1 MSRVPPG
8 TWTSRPCDV
17 SEDATDEGLCRVD
30 EVPTDLTVLC
40 GWCVYIAG
48 VRSCCILSALSNL
61 IHADLQH
68 NRSLFGKRSAT
79 VLGRRG
85 GVWTEG
91 TIVRL
96 SAPFGKDPWAMTNRI
111 SSYFRLQS
119 SHVRLLWG
127 IYGAATLVSHK
138 FSSGQRRGLTRSECQ
153 LSYVLLCSEVFAA
166 DIATCRSMWRGQVY
180 LMKGNVGEALLKVMS
195 HSGN

>member
-1 MSRVPPG
+1 M
-8 TWTSRPCDV
+8 DK
-17 SEDATDEGLCRVD
+17 
-30 EVPTDLTVLC
+30 VPTDVTVLC
-40 GWCVYIAG
+40 GCCVYTAG

-96 SAPFGKDPWAMTNRI
+96 PAPFGKDP
-111 SSYFRLQS
+111 
-119 SHVRLLWG
+119 
-127 IYGAATLVSHK
+127 
-138 FSSGQRRGLTRSECQ
+138 
-153 LSYVLLCSEVFAA
+153 
-166 DIATCRSMWRGQVY
+166 
-180 LMKGNVGEALLKVMS
+180 
-195 HSGN
+195 